1 MDKSSAPL
9 VEALIAEARR
19 GGASF
24 HVPGH
29 KSGAAVRR
37 EWTEHEGDSAAYAA
51 VQASDDGGKD
61 AADGEGSLIGGAASD
76 PAVEAERLFRD
87 VMAVDYT
94 EIPGLDD
101 LHDPS
106 GPIAAA
112 QRLAADCYGAAMTFF
127 LVGGSTAGNL
137 AIVLAVCAPNDILIV
152 QRNVHKSVIH
162 GLMLA
167 GARAV
172 FLPPQWDEPSG
183 LAAGVRPEDVAA
195 ALSLH
200 PDAVGVLL
208 ANPTYYGMASD
219 LREIAAIV
227 HAHGKPLLVDEAHG
241 AHFGFHPEVPPS
253 SLAQGADVVVQSTHK
268 MMGALTMGA
277 MLHVRGGRVD
287 ADLLRQRLAVVQ
299 SSSPSY
305 PIMASLD
312 WSRRLLHTDGR
323 MLLEGGLRAVRLF
336 HRGLAELPMFR
347 VVRRLPESSAF
358 AALDPFKAALCD
370 ATGTLSGFRLLE
382 ELGRRG
388 CVGEM
393 ADPRYALLL
402 FSFASR
408 EADARRLLAA
418 LADIAGEHR
427 LAQREAAAPHP
438 AGAAEPYAPAIS
450 APAAMRLPRA
460 AGAGARCVAL
470 QDAAGFIAAEMIVPY
485 PPGIPVLYPGERI
498 TPATVRYLQALA
510 ATGARFQGAADGVIE
525 HIRVQE

>member
-1 MDKSSAPL
+1 MDKRSAPL
-9 VEALIAEARR
+9 VEALLAEARR
-19 GGASF
+19 GGTSF

-29 KSGAAVRR
+29 KSGAALRP
-37 EWTEHEGDSAAYAA
+37 EAAE
-51 VQASDDGGKD
+51 QAGD
-61 AADGEGSLIGGAASD
+61 AAAIAAGGASEGRAIGEEDEGTAGAAAAFDSL
-76 PAVEAERLFRD
+76 AEAGRLFRN
-87 VMAVDYT
+87 VMTVDFT

-106 GPIAAA
+106 GPIADA
-112 QRLAADCYGAAMTFF
+112 QRLAADCYGADETFF

-137 AIVLAVCAPNDILIV
+137 AMVLAVCAPDDIVIV

-172 FLPPQWDEPSG
+172 FLPPRRDESSG

-195 ALSLH
+195 ALSAH
-200 PDAVGVLL
+200 PDATGVLL
-208 ANPTYYGMASD
+208 ANPNYYGMTSD

-227 HAHGKPLLVDEAHG
+227 HSHGKPLLVDEAHG
-241 AHFGFHPEVPPS
+241 AHFGFHSDVPAS
-253 SLAQGADVVVQSTHK
+253 ALAQGADVVVQSTHK

-287 ADLLRQRLAVVQ
+287 AGLLRQRLAVVQ

-312 WSRRLLHTDGR
+312 WSRRLLHTDGQA
-323 MLLEGGLRAVRLF
+323 LLEGGLRAVRLF

-347 VVRRLPESSAF
+347 AVRLVPGSSAF

-393 ADPRYALLL
+393 ADPLYALLL

-408 EADARRLLAA
+408 EADAQRLLAA
-418 LADIAGEHR
+418 LAAIAGEFR
-427 LAQREAAAPHP
+427 LAQRDTAAPVP
-438 AGAAEPYAPAIS
+438 AGAAEPESPAIS

-460 AGAGARCVAL
+460 GGAGTRRVAL
-470 QDAAGFIAAEMIVPY
+470 RDAAGLIAAEMIVPY

-498 TPATVRYLQALA
+498 TPATVRYLQSLA
-510 ATGARFQGAADGVIE
+510 ATGARFQGAADGGIE
-525 HIRVQE
+525 YIGVQE